1 LPPPDTSPRS
11 LSLRWVLTLH
21 VLAVTL
27 TQSTWMAGT
36 VILPLLA
43 RREFGA
49 TNVEMSIVTMA
60 PLVLASLSI
69 FWGALLARLTI
80 WRYALVY
87 WAVSMLP
94 LMAMHW
100 MTNIHHLLILQVIA
114 SIGVGGWS
122 AVNGDLLKRLYP
134 ETRRGLAFGLLTGG
148 SVAGGAL
155 LSFLIGKTLAIDHES
170 FTWILPGL
178 AVLHLLGVLV
188 VGLLARLTG
197 VERPGIRP
205 PGEWSPARMI
215 GPILH
220 MNRVLREDRIFFR
233 YEAAFMTYGMGW
245 MICWALV
252 PLIITDKL
260 KLPYDLASESTA
272 VPMQLAILLMT
283 LPAGLLSDRIGP
295 IRISSV
301 AFAIYALY
309 PLLLIGTVL
318 LASLTPTALTG
329 SLVIPASAS
338 DESSL
343 LPLMFI
349 APWAL
354 TIASLVHGVASA
366 AANMGWLLGPVKL
379 APTPEKAPQYV
390 AIHAT
395 LVGVR
400 GAIFQALGIALY
412 ALTGSFWLPLL
423 FAAAGFA
430 WAAWQMRSLAF
441 LIESR
446 EKLAAASSPSS
457 PTSFLERAEPVSRA
471 SSSPVPLV
479 ADPPT
484 GPS

>member
-1 LPPPDTSPRS
+1 
-11 LSLRWVLTLH
+11 VLVMH
-21 VLAVTL
+21 VVAVTL
-27 TQSTWMAGT
+27 TQGTWMAGT
-36 VILPLLA
+36 VVLPLLA
-43 RREFGA
+43 RKEFGA
-49 TNVEMSIVTMA
+49 SKTQMLVVTMA

-80 WRYALVY
+80 SRYALVY
-87 WAVSMLP
+87 WAISMLP

-100 MTNIHHLLILQVIA
+100 MTSIHQLVALQVVA

-155 LSFLIGKTLAIDHES
+155 LSFVIGKALSVDHEAY
-170 FTWILPGL
+170 TWVLPGL
-178 AVLHLLGVLV
+178 GILHLMGVLV
-188 VGLLARLTG
+188 LGSLARVTG
-197 VERPGIRP
+197 VERPGTKP
-205 PGEWSPARMI
+205 TGEWSPVRMI
-215 GPILH
+215 EPVLH

-260 KLPYDLASESTA
+260 NLSYDQASESTA
-272 VPMQLAILLMT
+272 VAMHLAVLLMT

-301 AFAIYALY
+301 AFALYTLY
-309 PLLLIGTVL
+309 PLLLIGAVGPWTL
-318 LASLTPTALTG
+318 
-329 SLVIPASAS
+329 ASAS
-338 DESSL
+338 V
-343 LPLMFI
+343 
-349 APWAL
+349 
-354 TIASLVHGVASA
+354 VHGVASA

-400 GAIFQALGIALY
+400 GAIFQALGVALY
-412 ALTGSFWLPLL
+412 AITGSFWLPLL
-423 FAAAGFA
+423 FAAGGFA
-430 WAAWQMRSLAF
+430 WASWQMRSLAK
-441 LIESR
+441 LIEQPGV
-446 EKLAAASSPSS
+446 AQP
-457 PTSFLERAEPVSRA
+457 LERVVS
-471 SSSPVPLV
+471 SSSPAPLV
-479 ADPPT
+479 VGPPT